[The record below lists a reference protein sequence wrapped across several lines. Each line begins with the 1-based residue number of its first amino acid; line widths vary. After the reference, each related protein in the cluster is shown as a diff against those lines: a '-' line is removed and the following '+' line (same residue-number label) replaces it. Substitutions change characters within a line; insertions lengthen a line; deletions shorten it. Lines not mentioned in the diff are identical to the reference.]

1 MKNDSTREIGRFG
14 EQVICNYLIQNG
26 CAILERNFMTR
37 HGEIDIIAED
47 EQYIMFIEV
56 KTRSETKFLQK
67 YGRPANAV
75 NKDKWQH
82 ITYAANTYLRQ
93 YKPTKML
100 RLDVAEIYLTPIPN
114 IENDTEFISA
124 RINYIKSA
132 YRR

>member
-14 EQVICNYLIQNG
+14 EQVACNYLKNHG
-26 CAILERNFMTR
+26 CTILERNYMTR

-47 EQYIMFIEV
+47 DTCIMFIEV
-56 KTRSETKFLQK
+56 KTRSENKFLQK

-75 NKDKWQH
+75 NKQKWQH
-82 ITYAANTYLRQ
+82 ITYAANTYIRAHN
-93 YKPTKML
+93 PTKMF
-100 RLDVAEIYLTPIPN
+100 RLDIAEIYLTTVYD
-114 IENDTEFISA
+114 NDTEFISA

>member
-14 EQVICNYLIQNG
+14 EQVVCNYLKQHG
-26 CAILERNFMTR
+26 CTILERNYMTR

-47 EQYIMFIEV
+47 DQYIMFIEV

-75 NKDKWQH
+75 NKHKWQH
-82 ITYAANTYLRQ
+82 ITYAANTYLNQR
-93 YKPTKML
+93 KPTKML
-100 RLDVAEIYLTPIPN
+100 RLDVAEIYLTPI